1 MTNISISELGSFCNS
16 HNLREFVFA
25 SYNQEI
31 DLGFDPAAFELHFNT
46 LVTVE
51 NDGMVVFKNNEAM
64 SSMSIV
70 YIQEIT
76 IDDSMPKLG
85 ITICIKCCSPMN
97 SRRIKNYTVI
107 AN

>member
-31 DLGFDPAAFELHFNT
+31 DLGFNPAAFELRFNT

-51 NDGMVVFKNNEAM
+51 DDGMVVFKNNEAM

-85 ITICIKCCSPMN
+85 ITICIKCCSQMN
-97 SRRIKNYTVI
+97 SRRIKNYIVI